1 MSLKLSPSDYEVY
14 VPIAEWIE
22 KHIKEWLFM
31 QRPLFKKLS
40 APIDSVLN
48 GLDTLFNFI
57 PFPIVILI
65 FMAFAFKTNG
75 LKFAL
80 LSALSLIF
88 IDLVDL
94 WQETMTTLA
103 MIFTAVIFCM
113 IIGIPM
119 GIVASRSNLF
129 ETILRPILDIMQTIP
144 SFVYLIPVVM
154 LFGVGLTPG
163 VVATIVF
170 ALPPIVR
177 LTNLGIRQV
186 GKGFKEAGARL
197 GLSRFL
203 ILTKIEIP
211 LAMKTIMAGVNQ
223 TLMLALSMVVIAALI
238 GAGGLGLTVYVALGR
253 LDIGGAVVGGTGIVI
268 LAIILDR
275 ITQKIIPQDNIKSR

>member
-1 MSLKLSPSDYEVY
+1 MSLKLAPSDFEIYI
-14 VPIAEWIE
+14 PISEWIE
-22 KHIKEWLFM
+22 KNIKEWLFA

-40 APIDSVLN
+40 APIDNVLN
-48 GLDTLFNFI
+48 GLDTLFNLI

-65 FMAFAFKTNG
+65 FLYFAFKTNG
-75 LKFAL
+75 IKFTVFTL
-80 LSALSLIF
+80 LSLIF

-94 WQETMTTLA
+94 WSEAMTTLA

-113 IIGIPM
+113 LIGIPL
-119 GIVASRSNLF
+119 GIIASRSNTF
-129 ETILRPILDIMQTIP
+129 EFILRPILDVMQTIP

-170 ALPPIVR
+170 ALPPIIR

-186 GKGFKEAGARL
+186 GKGFKEAGFSL
-197 GLSRFL
+197 GLTKFL
-203 ILTKIEIP
+203 VLLKIELP
-211 LAMKTIMAGVNQ
+211 LSLKTIMAGVNQ

-253 LDIGGAVVGGTGIVI
+253 LDIGSAVVGGTGIVI

-275 ITQKIIPQDNIKSR
+275 ITQKIVKTR

>member
-1 MSLKLSPSDYEVY
+1 MSLKLSPSAYEIY
-14 VPIAEWIE
+14 IPIAEWIE
-22 KHIKEWLFM
+22 TNIKEWLFM

-40 APIDSVLN
+40 APIDATLN

-65 FMAFAFKTNG
+65 FAFFAWKTNG
-75 LKFAL
+75 FKFAIFA
-80 LSALSLIF
+80 ALALIS

-94 WQETMTTLA
+94 WKETMTTLA

-113 IIGIPM
+113 ILGVPVGIA
-119 GIVASRSNLF
+119 ASRSNLF

-163 VVATIVF
+163 VVATIIF

-186 GKGFKEAGARL
+186 GKGFKEAGASL
-197 GLSRFL
+197 GLSKFL

-253 LDIGGAVVGGTGIVI
+253 LDIGGAVIGGTGIVI
-268 LAIILDR
+268 LAIVLDR
-275 ITQKIIPQDNIKSR
+275 ITQKIIPQEDIKTR

>member
-14 VPIAEWIE
+14 IPIAEWIE
-22 KHIKEWLFM
+22 RNIKEWLFM

-57 PFPIVILI
+57 PFPLVLLI
-65 FMAFAFKTNG
+65 FMYFGFKTNG
-75 LKFAL
+75 IKFAL
-80 LSALSLIF
+80 ISAVSLIA
-88 IDLVDL
+88 IDMVDL

-113 IIGIPM
+113 IIGIPL
-119 GIVASRSNLF
+119 GIIASRSRLF

-163 VVATIVF
+163 VIATIIF

-186 GKGFKEAGARL
+186 GKGFKEAGASL
-197 GLSRFL
+197 GLTRFL
-203 ILTKIEIP
+203 ILRKIEIP

-253 LDIGGAVVGGTGIVI
+253 LDIGAAVVGGTGIVI

>member
-1 MSLKLSPSDYEVY
+1 MSLKLAPSDYELY
-14 VPIAEWIE
+14 IPISEWIE
-22 KHIKEWLFM
+22 KNIKEWLFT

-40 APIDSVLN
+40 APIDNVLN
-48 GLDTLFNFI
+48 GLDSLLNLI
-57 PFPIVILI
+57 PFPVIILI
-65 FMAFAFKTNG
+65 FIIFAYRTNG
-75 LKFAL
+75 LKFAIFTF
-80 LSALSLIF
+80 LSLIF

-94 WQETMTTLA
+94 WSESMTTLA

-113 IIGIPM
+113 IIGIPV
-119 GIVASRSNLF
+119 GILASRSNTF
-129 ETILRPILDIMQTIP
+129 EIILRPILDIMQTIP

-163 VVATIVF
+163 VVATIIF
-170 ALPPIVR
+170 ALPPIIR

-186 GKGFKEAGARL
+186 GKGFKEAGSSL
-197 GLSRFL
+197 GLTKLL
-203 ILTKIEIP
+203 ILLKIEIP
-211 LAMKTIMAGVNQ
+211 LSLKTIMAGVNQ

-253 LDIGGAVVGGTGIVI
+253 LDIGAAVIGGTGIVI

-275 ITQKIIPQDNIKSR
+275 ITQKIVKSN

>member
-1 MSLKLSPSDYEVY
+1 MSLKLSPSDSELYI
-14 VPIAEWIE
+14 PISEWIE
-22 KHIKEWLFM
+22 KNIKEWLFT

-48 GLDTLFNFI
+48 GLDTLFNLI

-65 FMAFAFKTNG
+65 FLYFAFKTNG
-75 LKFAL
+75 IKFAVFTL
-80 LSALSLIF
+80 LSLIF

-94 WQETMTTLA
+94 WSEAMTTLA

-113 IIGIPM
+113 LIGIPL
-119 GIVASRSNLF
+119 GIIASRSNTF
-129 ETILRPILDIMQTIP
+129 EFILRPVLDVMQTIP

-170 ALPPIVR
+170 ALPPIIR

-186 GKGFKEAGARL
+186 GKGFKEAGFSL
-197 GLSRFL
+197 GLTKFL
-203 ILTKIEIP
+203 VLLKIELP
-211 LAMKTIMAGVNQ
+211 LSLKTIMAGVNQ

-253 LDIGGAVVGGTGIVI
+253 LDIGSAVVGGTGIVI

-275 ITQKIIPQDNIKSR
+275 ITQKIVKTR

>member
-14 VPIAEWIE
+14 IPIAEWIE
-22 KHIKEWLFM
+22 RNIKEWLFM

-57 PFPIVILI
+57 PFPLVILI
-65 FMAFAFKTNG
+65 FMYFGFKTNG
-75 LKFAL
+75 IKFAL
-80 LSALSLIF
+80 ISAVSLIA
-88 IDLVDL
+88 IDMVDL

-113 IIGIPM
+113 IIGIPL
-119 GIVASRSNLF
+119 GIIASRSRLF

-163 VVATIVF
+163 VIATIIF

-186 GKGFKEAGARL
+186 GKGFKEAGASL
-197 GLSRFL
+197 GLTRFL
-203 ILTKIEIP
+203 ILRKIEIP

-253 LDIGGAVVGGTGIVI
+253 LDIGAAVVGGTGIVI

>member
-1 MSLKLSPSDYEVY
+1 VNLKLAPSDYDIYIPV
-14 VPIAEWIE
+14 AEWIE
-22 KHIKEWLFM
+22 KNIKEWLFT

-40 APIDSVLN
+40 TPIDSVLN
-48 GLDTLFNFI
+48 NLDALFNFI
-57 PFPIVILI
+57 PFPVVILV
-65 FMAFAFKTNG
+65 FLYFAFKTNG
-75 LKFAL
+75 IKFAIFTF
-80 LSALSLIF
+80 LSLVF

-94 WQETMTTLA
+94 WSESMTTLA

-113 IIGIPM
+113 IIGIPL
-119 GIVASRSNLF
+119 GILASRSNTF
-129 ETILRPILDIMQTIP
+129 EIILRPILDIMQTIP

-163 VVATIVF
+163 VVATIIF
-170 ALPPIVR
+170 ALPPIIR

-186 GKGFKEAGARL
+186 GKGFKEAGSSL
-197 GLSRFL
+197 GLTKLL
-203 ILTKIEIP
+203 ILLKIEIP
-211 LAMKTIMAGVNQ
+211 LSLKTIMAGVNQ

-253 LDIGGAVVGGTGIVI
+253 LDIGAAVIGGTGIVI

-275 ITQKIIPQDNIKSR
+275 ITQKIVKSN

>member
-1 MSLKLSPSDYEVY
+1 MSLKLAPSDFEIYI
-14 VPIAEWIE
+14 PISEWIE
-22 KHIKEWLFM
+22 KNIKEWLFA

-48 GLDTLFNFI
+48 GLDTLFNLI

-65 FMAFAFKTNG
+65 FLYFAFKTNG
-75 LKFAL
+75 IKFTVFTL
-80 LSALSLIF
+80 LSLIF

-94 WQETMTTLA
+94 WSEAMTTLA

-113 IIGIPM
+113 LIGIPL
-119 GIVASRSNLF
+119 GIIASRSNTF
-129 ETILRPILDIMQTIP
+129 EFILRPILDVMQTIP

-170 ALPPIVR
+170 ALPPIIR

-186 GKGFKEAGARL
+186 GKGFKEAGFSL
-197 GLSRFL
+197 GLTKFL
-203 ILTKIEIP
+203 VLLKIELP
-211 LAMKTIMAGVNQ
+211 LSLKTIMAGVNQ

-253 LDIGGAVVGGTGIVI
+253 LDIGSAVIGGTGIVI

-275 ITQKIIPQDNIKSR
+275 ITQKLVKSN

>member
-1 MSLKLSPSDYEVY
+1 MSLKLAPSDFEIYI
-14 VPIAEWIE
+14 PISEWIE
-22 KHIKEWLFM
+22 KNIKEWLFA

-48 GLDTLFNFI
+48 NLDTLFNLI
-57 PFPIVILI
+57 PFPIIILI
-65 FMAFAFKTNG
+65 FLIFAFKTNG
-75 LKFAL
+75 IKFAVFTF
-80 LSALSLIF
+80 LSLIF

-94 WQETMTTLA
+94 WSEAMTTLA
-103 MIFTAVIFCM
+103 MIFTAVLFCM
-113 IIGIPM
+113 LIGIPL
-119 GIVASRSNLF
+119 GIIASRSKTF
-129 ETILRPILDIMQTIP
+129 EIMLRPVLDVMQTIP

-163 VVATIVF
+163 VVATIIF
-170 ALPPIVR
+170 ALPPIIR

-186 GKGFKEAGARL
+186 GKGFKEAGFSL
-197 GLSRFL
+197 GLSKFL
-203 ILTKIEIP
+203 VLLKIEIP
-211 LAMKTIMAGVNQ
+211 LSLKTIMAGVNQ

-253 LDIGGAVVGGTGIVI
+253 LDIGSAVVGGTGIVI

-275 ITQKIIPQDNIKSR
+275 ITQKIVKSH

>member
-1 MSLKLSPSDYEVY
+1 MNLKLAPSDFDLYI
-14 VPIAEWIE
+14 PISEWIE
-22 KHIKEWLFM
+22 VNIKEWLFT

-40 APIDSVLN
+40 APIDNVLN
-48 GLDTLFNFI
+48 GLDSLFNFI

-65 FMAFAFKTNG
+65 FIFLAYKTNG

-80 LSALSLIF
+80 FTLLSLVF

-94 WQETMTTLA
+94 WSESMTTLA
-103 MIFTAVIFCM
+103 MIFTAVIFC
-113 IIGIPM
+113 ILIGVPL
-119 GIVASRSNLF
+119 GILASRSNTF
-129 ETILRPILDIMQTIP
+129 EIILRPILDVMQTIP

-163 VVATIVF
+163 VVATIIF
-170 ALPPIVR
+170 ALPPIIR

-186 GKGFKEAGARL
+186 GKGFKEAGSSL
-197 GLSRFL
+197 GLTKFL
-203 ILTKIEIP
+203 ILLKIEIP
-211 LAMKTIMAGVNQ
+211 LSLKTIMAGVNQ

-253 LDIGGAVVGGTGIVI
+253 LDIGAAVIGGTGIVI

-275 ITQKIIPQDNIKSR
+275 ITQKIVKSR

>member
-1 MSLKLSPSDYEVY
+1 MSLKLAPSDFELYI
-14 VPIAEWIE
+14 PISEWIE
-22 KHIKEWLFM
+22 KNIKEWLFT

-48 GLDTLFNFI
+48 GLDSLFNFI

-65 FMAFAFKTNG
+65 FLYFAFKTNG
-75 LKFAL
+75 IKFAIFTL
-80 LSALSLIF
+80 LSLIF

-94 WQETMTTLA
+94 WSEAMTTLA
-103 MIFTAVIFCM
+103 MIFTAVLFCM
-113 IIGIPM
+113 LIGIPL
-119 GIVASRSNLF
+119 GIIASRSNTF
-129 ETILRPILDIMQTIP
+129 EFILRPVLDVMQTIP

-170 ALPPIVR
+170 ALPPIIR

-186 GKGFKEAGARL
+186 GKGFKEAGFSL
-197 GLSRFL
+197 GLTKFL
-203 ILTKIEIP
+203 VLLKIELP
-211 LAMKTIMAGVNQ
+211 LSLKTIMAGVNQ

-253 LDIGGAVVGGTGIVI
+253 LDIGSAVVGGTGIVI

-275 ITQKIIPQDNIKSR
+275 ITQKIIKSN

>member
-1 MSLKLSPSDYEVY
+1 VSLKLAPSDFEIYI
-14 VPIAEWIE
+14 PISEWIE
-22 KHIKEWLFM
+22 KNIKEWLFT

-48 GLDTLFNFI
+48 GLDTLFNLI
-57 PFPIVILI
+57 PFPVVILI
-65 FMAFAFKTNG
+65 FLYFALKTNG
-75 LKFAL
+75 FKFAVFTL
-80 LSALSLIF
+80 LSLIF

-94 WQETMTTLA
+94 WSEAMTTLA

-113 IIGIPM
+113 LIGIPL
-119 GIVASRSNLF
+119 GIIASRSNTF
-129 ETILRPILDIMQTIP
+129 EFILRPVLDVMQTIP

-170 ALPPIVR
+170 ALPPIIR

-186 GKGFKEAGARL
+186 GKGFKEAGFSL
-197 GLSRFL
+197 GLTKFL
-203 ILTKIEIP
+203 VLLKIEIP
-211 LAMKTIMAGVNQ
+211 LSLKTIMAGVNQ

-253 LDIGGAVVGGTGIVI
+253 LDIGSAVVGGTGIVI

-275 ITQKIIPQDNIKSR
+275 ITQKIVKTR

>member
-1 MSLKLSPSDYEVY
+1 MSLKLAPSDFEIYI
-14 VPIAEWIE
+14 PISEWIE
-22 KHIKEWLFM
+22 KNIKEWLFT

-48 GLDTLFNFI
+48 GLDTLFNLI
-57 PFPIVILI
+57 PFPVVILI
-65 FMAFAFKTNG
+65 FLYFALKTNG
-75 LKFAL
+75 FKFAVFTL
-80 LSALSLIF
+80 LSLIF

-94 WQETMTTLA
+94 WSEAMTTLA

-113 IIGIPM
+113 LIGIPL
-119 GIVASRSNLF
+119 GIIASRSNTF
-129 ETILRPILDIMQTIP
+129 EFILRPVLDVMQTIP

-170 ALPPIVR
+170 ALPPIIR

-186 GKGFKEAGARL
+186 GKGFKEAGFSL
-197 GLSRFL
+197 GLTKFL
-203 ILTKIEIP
+203 VLLKIELP
-211 LAMKTIMAGVNQ
+211 LSLKTIMAGVNQ

-253 LDIGGAVVGGTGIVI
+253 LDIGSAVVGGTGIVI

-275 ITQKIIPQDNIKSR
+275 ITQKLVKTR